1 MNLNNINLLT
11 AFLFGFLSFLSPCVL
26 PLIPSYLCYI
36 TGISFEEMSGANPED
51 IKKNR
56 SLAFFHSVMF
66 VLGLAIVFTAMGA
79 SATYLSKLIFQYK
92 YIIVKIAGVL
102 IFLFGLY
109 FTGLIK
115 PRFMQAEKR
124 VHLKAKPAGFLGSVL
139 IGMTFGFGWTP
150 CVGPM
155 LGSIL
160 LIAATK
166 NTVWAGM
173 LLLFF
178 YALGLGIPFILSA
191 LLFNFFLSYS
201 KKILKHINKIVF
213 LSGILLMLIG
223 ILMFFNLFDRLS
235 QFLTG

>member
-1 MNLNNINLLT
+1 MSLEAVNVLT
-11 AFLFGFLSFLSPCVL
+11 AFIFGFFSFLSPCVL

-36 TGISFEEMSGANPED
+36 TGISFEEMSSADVKD
-51 IKKNR
+51 IRKNR
-56 SLAFFHSVMF
+56 SLAFWHSVMF
-66 VLGLAIVFTAMGA
+66 VLGLAIVFVAMGA

-92 YIIVKIAGVL
+92 HIIAKIAGVL

-115 PRFMQAEKR
+115 PRFMQAERR
-124 VHLKAKPAGFLGSVL
+124 VHLKEKPAGFLGSIL

-160 LIAATK
+160 LIAATEK
-166 NTVWAGM
+166 TVWAGM

-178 YALGLGIPFILSA
+178 YALGLGIPFMLSSI
-191 LLFNFFLSYS
+191 LFNFFLTYS

-213 LSGILLMLIG
+213 ISGILLMIVG
-223 ILMFFNLFDRLS
+223 VLMFFNLFDRIS
-235 QFLTG
+235 QVFNG

>member
-1 MNLNNINLLT
+1 MLNNVNLLT
-11 AFLFGFLSFLSPCVL
+11 AFLFGILSFLSPCVL

-36 TGISFEEMSGANPED
+36 TGISFEEMTNANPQD

-56 SLAFFHSVMF
+56 SLAFLHSVMF
-66 VLGLAIVFTAMGA
+66 VLGLSVVFVIMGA
-79 SATYLSKLIFQYK
+79 SATYLSKIIFQYK
-92 YIIVKIAGVL
+92 DIIIKIAGVL

-115 PRFMQAEKR
+115 PRFMQSEKR
-124 VHLKAKPAGFLGSVL
+124 IHLKDRPAGLIGSVL

-155 LGSIL
+155 LSSIL

-166 NTVWAGM
+166 ETVWMGM
-173 LLLFF
+173 LLLFI
-178 YALGLGIPFILSA
+178 YALGLGIPFIISA

-201 KKILKHINKIVF
+201 KKILKHIDKIVF
-213 LSGILLMLIG
+213 ASGLLLMLIG
-223 ILMFFNLFDRLS
+223 VLMFFNLFDRLS
-235 QFLTG
+235 QIFAG